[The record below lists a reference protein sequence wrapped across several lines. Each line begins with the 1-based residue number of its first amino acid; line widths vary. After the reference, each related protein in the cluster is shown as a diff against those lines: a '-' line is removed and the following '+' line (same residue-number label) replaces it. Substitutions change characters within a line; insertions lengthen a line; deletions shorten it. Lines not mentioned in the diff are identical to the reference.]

1 MGADP
6 HDEKEMRKKGAEF
19 FYDQQK
25 KMKRLY
31 DLFNGKK
38 KTN

>member
-1 MGADP
+1 MGASPNDM
-6 HDEKEMRKKGAEF
+6 KEMRKKGAEF

-31 DLFNGKK
+31 DLFNMEKK
-38 KTN
+38 NR